1 MQIEKHEYG
10 NLWFLSFAFLKWS
23 FRGDMEFSDVFII
36 TLEYGFYYC
45 TMRFLFGSRDYSLA
59 SWWKMFPITARLD
72 LNTAFLLA
80 ILGRKAVPKIF
91 YLQCIPLHILKMKG
105 QNKRRHIFFRTYRPV
120 AKFVLLVLHIS
131 NSVNSFSN
139 KHWCQ
144 KKHVAHCSVLQRQAL
159 LMFSRAANLGK
170 RKLRIRIR
178 MCSEK

>member
-1 MQIEKHEYG
+1 
-10 NLWFLSFAFLKWS
+10 
-23 FRGDMEFSDVFII
+23 MEFSDVFII

-45 TMRFLFGSRDYSLA
+45 TMRFLFGSQDYSLA

-178 MCSEK
+178 VCSEK